1 MIMVVVS
8 LACTVLAAWLAVPPT
23 AGRRLETRLSPV
35 RSHVR
40 QESRAIAEHRR
51 RRRRS
56 WRHILSVIILLIL
69 MIIAV
74 SYLAGARTAVVAGAC
89 LLVAATANR
98 LITQYR
104 RRRSTLR
111 ARADVAHACT
121 VLASYLRVGQVP
133 AAALA
138 IAAAD
143 CEVLRDSHRAG
154 TLGGDVVEVWRQQA
168 RRAGHSGLLQL
179 ARAWQV
185 SSETGAPMSTTLDQV
200 AASLAAD
207 QALTRVVNGELAAA
221 RATSKVMAV
230 LPACGIGIGYL
241 LGGDPARWLLSA
253 PAGWACLLSGVLLAC
268 AGVLWIEA
276 LARHASGEA

>member
-1 MIMVVVS
+1 MLGVC
-8 LACTVLAAWLAVPPT
+8 LGCAVLAAWLAVPQT
-23 AGRRLETRLSPV
+23 AARRLRTRLPPPTSEI
-35 RSHVR
+35 
-40 QESRAIAEHRR
+40 QKESTATAERR
-51 RRRRS
+51 RRRKRS
-56 WRHILSVIILLIL
+56 WSYLLIMIILLIL
-69 MIIAV
+69 IIAV
-74 SYLAGARTAVVAGAC
+74 GYLTTLRAAVVACAV
-89 LLVAATANR
+89 LAVAATAVR

-104 RRRSTLR
+104 RRRSALR

-143 CEVLRDSHRAG
+143 CQVLRDGHHAR
-154 TLGGDVVEVWRQQA
+154 TVGGDAVEVWRLQA
-168 RRAGHSGLLQL
+168 RRAGHSGLLEL

-185 SSETGAPMSTTLDQV
+185 SIETGAPMSTTLDQV

-207 QALTRVVNGELAAA
+207 QALTRVVNGELATA
-221 RATSKVMAV
+221 RATGKVMAV
-230 LPACGIGIGYL
+230 LPGCGIGIGYL
-241 LGGDPARWLLSA
+241 LGGDPARWLLSG

-276 LARHASGEA
+276 LARQASGEA

>member
-1 MIMVVVS
+1 MLGVC
-8 LACTVLAAWLAVPPT
+8 LGCAVLAAWLAVPQT
-23 AGRRLETRLSPV
+23 AARRLGTRLPPTTPEIQ
-35 RSHVR
+35 R
-40 QESRAIAEHRR
+40 ESAATVERRR

-56 WRHILSVIILLIL
+56 WISFVIMIILLIL
-69 MIIAV
+69 IVATGYV
-74 SYLAGARTAVVAGAC
+74 TTVRAAVVACVVLA
-89 LLVAATANR
+89 VAATALR

-104 RRRSTLR
+104 RRRSALR

-143 CEVLRDSHRAG
+143 CQVLRDGHHAR
-154 TLGGDVVEVWRQQA
+154 TVGGDAVEVWRLQA
-168 RRAGHSGLLQL
+168 RRAGHSGLLEL

-185 SSETGAPMSTTLDQV
+185 SIETGAPMSTTLDQV
-200 AASLAAD
+200 AASLVAD

-221 RATSKVMAV
+221 RATGKVMAV
-230 LPACGIGIGYL
+230 LPGCGIGIGYL
-241 LGGDPARWLLSA
+241 LGGDPARWLLSG

>member
-8 LACTVLAAWLAVPPT
+8 LACAVLAAWLAVPQT
-23 AGRRLETRLSPV
+23 AGRRLGTRLSA
-35 RSHVR
+35 RSDVQKQSEATTER
-40 QESRAIAEHRR
+40 RR

-56 WRHILSVIILLIL
+56 WGYILIVIILLIL
-69 MIIAV
+69 IIAAGYLASPRAAV
-74 SYLAGARTAVVAGAC
+74 LAGAG
-89 LLVAATANR
+89 LLVAATAIR

-104 RRRSTLR
+104 RRRSKLR
-111 ARADVAHACT
+111 ARAEVAHACT

-143 CEVLRDSHRAG
+143 CEVLRDSHHAR
-154 TLGGDVVEVWRQQA
+154 TMGGDVVEVWRQHA

-179 ARAWQV
+179 ARAWQI
-185 SSETGAPMSTTLDQV
+185 SIETGAPMSTTLDQV

-207 QALTRVVNGELAAA
+207 QALGRVVNSELAAA

-230 LPACGIGIGYL
+230 LPACGIGVGYL
-241 LGGDPARWLLSA
+241 LGGDPARWLLSV

-276 LARHASGEA
+276 LARHAAGEA

>member
-1 MIMVVVS
+1 MIMVALS
-8 LACTVLAAWLAVPPT
+8 LACAVLAAWLAVPQI
-23 AGRRLETRLSPV
+23 AARRLGTRLSAV
-35 RSHVR
+35 RSDVR
-40 QESRAIAEHRR
+40 KESETITERRR

-56 WRHILSVIILLIL
+56 WSYVLIGIILLIL
-69 MIIAV
+69 IIAV
-74 SYLAGARTAVVAGAC
+74 GYLASARAAVLAC
-89 LLVAATANR
+89 AALLAAATAVR
-98 LITQYR
+98 LISQYR
-104 RRRSTLR
+104 RRRSALR

-133 AAALA
+133 SAALA

-143 CEVLRDSHRAG
+143 CEVLRDSHHAQ
-154 TLGGDVVEVWRQQA
+154 TLGGDVVDVWRRQA
-168 RRAGHSGLLQL
+168 RRGGHSGLLHL

-185 SSETGAPMSTTLDQV
+185 SMETGAPMSRTLDQV

-221 RATSKVMAV
+221 RATGKVMAV

-241 LGGDPARWLLSA
+241 LGGDPARWLLSV
-253 PAGWACLLSGVLLAC
+253 PAGWACLLGGVLLAC

-276 LARHASGEA
+276 LARHASGER